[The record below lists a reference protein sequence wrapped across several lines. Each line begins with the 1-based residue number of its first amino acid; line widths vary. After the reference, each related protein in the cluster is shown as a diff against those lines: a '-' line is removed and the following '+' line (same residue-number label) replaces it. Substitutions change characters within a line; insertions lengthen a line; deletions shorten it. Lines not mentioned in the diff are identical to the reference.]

1 MKLSWIDEKYLIVSK
16 ENASSSY
23 QTHTVNKAEDLMFPY
38 LPPTSSQGTDSPMLI
53 FIQMT
58 KGMHFNLNFGKK
70 ERKISEVLYWQT
82 TAAFHVDWCQALCS
96 IAEFGIREPNLERQ
110 SQSVRKN
117 LDYGIKEDRV
127 QILVFLTSY
136 WKQVTFMSPDFLIY
150 QVNLYSGIYL
160 KVSTTFIWNVNYSNE
175 IVHTKFL
182 AHSRQ

>member
-23 QTHTVNKAEDLMFPY
+23 QTHTVNKAEDLMFPISR
-38 LPPTSSQGTDSPMLI
+38 LLAHGGQILLCLFSFRWQRACISIWIL
-53 FIQMT
+53 
-58 KGMHFNLNFGKK
+58 
-70 ERKISEVLYWQT
+70 ERKKISEVLYWQT
-82 TAAFHVDWCQALCS
+82 TAAFHVYWCRALCG
-96 IAEFGIREPNLERQ
+96 IAEGGIREPNLERQ
-110 SQSVRKN
+110 SQSMGKN

-127 QILVFLTSY
+127 QILVSLTSY

-160 KVSTTFIWNVNYSNE
+160 KVSTHSNE